1 MGTPMTRASISHR
14 PASPKSMEQLP
25 GSKSQASADRSQS
38 PQALDKPE
46 TRPGPKPTQSP
57 TGRRGS
63 KPQATAKPQAWAEF
77 FCFASELSL
86 FFSVFFLFF
95 FCPPARQSRNKT
107 EKLGPP
113 KQKTSRKTK
122 QKKTEKVSPAD
133 QKTNRKTQQK
143 KNRKTEPA
151 RAENKQKN

>member
-1 MGTPMTRASISHR
+1 MGTSMTRASISHR

-95 FCPPARQSRNKT
+95 FCPPARQNRNKT

-122 QKKTEKVSPAD
+122 QE
-133 QKTNRKTQQK
+133 
-143 KNRKTEPA
+143 KNRKTRSSKP
-151 RAENKQKN
+151 ENKQKNSAG

>member
-1 MGTPMTRASISHR
+1 MTRASISHR

-25 GSKSQASADRSQS
+25 GSKSQASADKSQS

-77 FCFASELSL
+77 FCFASEFSL
-86 FFSVFFLFF
+86 FFCFFFLFF

-122 QKKTEKVSPAD
+122 QE
-133 QKTNRKTQQK
+133 
-143 KNRKTEPA
+143 KNRKTRSSKP
-151 RAENKQKN
+151 ENKQKSSAG

>member
-1 MGTPMTRASISHR
+1 MTRASISHR
-14 PASPKSMEQLP
+14 PASPNSTEQLP

-77 FCFASELSL
+77 FCFASE
-86 FFSVFFLFF
+86 FSLFF
-95 FCPPARQSRNKT
+95 FCLFPVFFLPPQRARAEKKQKNLARQSRKQA
-107 EKLGPP
+107 EKLSRKKAELLGPAN
-113 KQKTSRKTK
+113 QKTSRKA
-122 QKKTEKVSPAD
+122 Q
-133 QKTNRKTQQK
+133 
-143 KNRKTEPA
+143 PA